1 MQKFLDQF
9 SRYFVGA
16 LFIFSGLIK
25 LNDPVGTQIKMEEY
39 FEVFAD
45 DFGSFFNYFIPWSLE
60 IGMVM
65 IILEL
70 ALGVAILIFW
80 RMKWTGWTLLLLM
93 VFFTF
98 LTFYSAYFNKVT
110 DCGCFGDAIKLTP
123 WQSFTKDVVLM
134 VFVLHLFWY
143 KHRYVAA
150 LRTREG
156 DAMIIGV
163 TALSLFLG
171 IYAIRHLPFIDF
183 RAYRVGNNIPQ
194 QMQPPEQPIIE
205 YVFEKD
211 GKEIKSLKYLMEGG
225 YKYVSSR
232 VINEDKIKPKITDY
246 SVTSP

>member
-1 MQKFLDQF
+1 MQKFFDQF

-16 LFIFSGLIK
+16 LFVFSGLIK
-25 LNDPVGTQIKMEEY
+25 LNDPIGTEIKMEEY
-39 FEVFAD
+39 FEVFAN
-45 DFGSFFNYFIPWSLE
+45 DFGSFFQTLIPWSLE
-60 IGMVM
+60 IGLILIV
-65 IILEL
+65 LEL
-70 ALGVAILIFW
+70 ALGVAILVFW

-134 VFVLHLFWY
+134 VFVMHLFWY
-143 KHRYVAA
+143 KHRYLPT

-156 DAMIIGV
+156 DVLIVAV
-163 TALSLFLG
+163 AAVSLFLG

-183 RAYRVGNNIPQ
+183 RAYRVGNNIPA
-194 QMQPPEQPIIE
+194 QMQPQEQPIIE

-211 GKEIKSLKYLMEGG
+211 GKEVNSLKYLTDAS
-225 YKYVSSR
+225 YKYISSR
-232 VINEDKIKPKITDY
+232 VTNE
-246 SVTSP
+246 